1 MGAIVVMPN
10 QSMLDVIV
18 QGCGSLEAGMQFCIG
33 NGVAISDYPDIG
45 VTYKIDE
52 QALAAGDKGVLQ
64 YLAEKGLV
72 IGTLGTVATLCFKIV
87 LKPVMHVVPTDPN
100 PPSVSGFYKYNLL
113 ADPLAFININAIAAG
128 DYPSLNNVVSY
139 ETEDRIIF
147 GYAPA
152 NITQN
157 ALSLV
162 MSDRLIPYKIPWVIF
177 RGYMMIWS
185 DLGVGER
192 TVTFAD
198 VEGNRAYASPLIVLN
213 NNTQAT
219 IEFLVAD
226 MVVELVSA
234 GHNTVKL
241 RLTRSH
247 NPVAHTDFVNH
258 VMTWLH
264 DAAGGSP
271 DPMDAGN
278 PDKTVVTLSR
288 GTYTFGV
295 GTVYYNVL
303 LPYPASAFSM
313 VVEIY

>member
-1 MGAIVVMPN
+1 MGIIVVMPN

-18 QGCGSLEAGMQFCIG
+18 QGCGSLEGGMQFCIG

-45 VTYKIDE
+45 ASYKIDE
-52 QALAAGDKGVLQ
+52 QTLAAGDKSVLQ
-64 YLAEKGLV
+64 YLAEKGMV
-72 IGTLGTVATLCFKIV
+72 IGTLGTVASLRFRIV
-87 LKPVMHVVPTDPN
+87 LKPVVHVVPSDPD
-100 PPSVSGFYKYNLL
+100 PPSVSGFYAFNIL
-113 ADPLAFININAIAAG
+113 ADPSAFININAIAAG

-152 NITQN
+152 YTTQN

-162 MSDRLIPYKIPWVIF
+162 MNDKLIPYKIPWVIF

-185 DLGVGER
+185 DLGVSER
-192 TVTFAD
+192 TATFAD

-213 NNTQAT
+213 NDTQALV
-219 IEFLVAD
+219 EFLVAD

-241 RLTRSH
+241 RLIRSH
-247 NPVAHTDFVNH
+247 ASVAHTDFISH

-264 DAAGGSP
+264 DAVGGSP
-271 DPMDAGN
+271 DPMDPGN
-278 PDKTVVTLSR
+278 ADKTVVTLSR

-303 LPYPASAFSM
+303 FPYPASAFSM
-313 VVEIY
+313 VVEIF